1 MSNIAKT
8 RHLPDTSLNVV
19 NRTASASTIT
29 KNKIVGV
36 GTPVGTELAV
46 ESLDVAGVAAAI
58 GVIAEDLESGK
69 GGTLLGPG
77 SIVGVESDGS
87 GTIAYGAEVIA
98 VAGASLAASGRMKTL
113 PASTGT
119 YYVIGRYLGP
129 ATLAATA
136 GLVGLVRL
144 CEPRKVI
151 VA

>member
-69 GGTLLGPG
+69 SGTLLGPG